1 MDIYDNVTIST
12 LPVEY
17 RTVPIPVL
25 TLPELPIFA
34 TTDAKQGVPVKV
46 ESVRGVH
53 EVIIY
58 RIENGQEI
66 EVLREQ
72 KNGEKQLDYT
82 PELILLKLRLK
93 LKWWFLMGE

>member
-1 MDIYDNVTIST
+1 MELNGKKDFSYDEMINYKEGDKGFKVKAVDIYDNVTIST

-46 ESVRGVH
+46 ESVRGWIAVFQ
-53 EVIIY
+53 
-58 RIENGQEI
+58 RFEN
-66 EVLREQ
+66 LF
-72 KNGEKQLDYT
+72 Y
-82 PELILLKLRLK
+82 
-93 LKWWFLMGE
+93 